1 MRFPKLIAAV
11 FFVLVMVLCTAQPS
25 LSQYSINSIA
35 GGGPNNITALLS
47 SIGYAASVARD
58 AAGNIYIAD
67 SYSSHIFKVDTS
79 GNLTVV
85 AGNGTLGYS
94 GDGGP
99 ATNAALNRPEGV
111 FVDASGNIFIADTD
125 NCLIREVLAS
135 SGNIQTV
142 AGNGYGGYGGD
153 GAIATSAELNDPFG
167 VFVDGSGNI
176 FIADTD
182 NSVIREVIA
191 SSGIIQTVAG
201 NATPGYSGDGTPAT
215 SSQLDEPEGVFV
227 DTTGNIF
234 IADTYNS
241 VIREVAIATSQ
252 IQTVAGT
259 YYAYNDS
266 CNYTGD
272 NNPATSAQLCL
283 PSNIAV
289 DGSSNLFIADTGNS
303 VIREV
308 LSAGSTI
315 QTVAGNGTAGYA
327 GDGQA
332 ATSAELN
339 NPSSVVV
346 DTTGNMYIAD
356 TDNFVVREVS
366 SGNIQTII
374 GNNTLAYSGDSA
386 PATDAA
392 LNYPGQVFVDASG
405 NVYIADTENSVIR
418 AVNTGSAAVTIAGV
432 TIQSGAIETV
442 AGNGTACPTS
452 NPGCGDGGLAT
463 AANLN
468 LPYGVFVDGSG
479 NIFVA
484 DTANSVIREV
494 VAATGNIQTVAGNYT
509 SAFAGDGGLA
519 TSASLYN
526 PYGVLLD
533 GNGNIYIADT
543 ENSAIR
549 VVNTRAAAIK
559 IAGVTIQPGDIE
571 TVAGTGG
578 TACADSNEGC
588 GDGGAATSAELK
600 FPGGIALDST
610 GDIYVADSDNNAIR
624 EVNATTGIIQTVAG
638 TLGQRGYSG
647 DNGAPTSAQ
656 LNTPANVVL
665 DSSGNLFIADSQN
678 SVIREVVAV
687 GDIIVTVAGTN
698 TAGFS
703 GDGGSSSSAELNNP
717 LGVAVVTAGTLSGT
731 LFVADTDNS
740 RIRELTSTTSV
751 TVVPNSATVPVG
763 SSGTQQFVA
772 SVSTSTTTAAVKPVK
787 LKNTVSAA
795 RQATSLPIT
804 SVTWQVNGV
813 TGGNA
818 TWGTISSAG
827 LYQAPTNLPTST
839 TVTVTAISNANGTA
853 FGSAKVLL
861 AGSGTSTITVSTTPS
876 GVTEVYTGT
885 TQTFTASLNGSS
897 SSAVNWQ
904 VSCVGGGN
912 ANCGAI
918 NSGGDYTAPSSAP
931 SNPLVLITATSQA
944 SSSVSG
950 SYPFTIATVPA
961 ATAPGSQTISPG
973 QLATYS
979 IFLNANTGNPKQP
992 ITLSCLQSTLPP
1004 GATCSFTPPTIT
1016 PSALAVPF
1024 SLTVKVPTG
1033 TSSSASLARP
1043 VNILMAR
1050 QFYYSFMPLAGI
1062 LLFAGSSRKRR
1073 GRWMLLALFCVLPLV
1088 MTACG
1093 GGGGGGSSSGTNPEL
1108 GTYTIQVQGTTAA
1121 QPNPITITSAGLTVQ

>member
-1 MRFPKLIAAV
+1 MRSPKLIVAV
-11 FFVLVMVLCTAQPS
+11 FFLLVVMLCTAQPS

-47 SIGYAASVARD
+47 SIGYAGSVARD
-58 AAGNIYIAD
+58 AGGNIYIAD

-99 ATNAALNRPEGV
+99 ATSAALNRPE
-111 FVDASGNIFIADTD
+111 
-125 NCLIREVLAS
+125 
-135 SGNIQTV
+135 
-142 AGNGYGGYGGD
+142 
-153 GAIATSAELNDPFG
+153 G

-182 NSVIREVIA
+182 NSVIREVLAASGNIQTVAGNGNAGYGGDGAAATSAELNDPFGVFVDGTGNIFIADTDNSVIREVVA
-191 SSGIIQTVAG
+191 SSGSIQTVAG

-215 SSQLDEPEGVFV
+215 SAQLDEPEGVSLDV
-227 DTTGNIF
+227 TGNIF

-241 VIREVAIATSQ
+241 VIREVTIATGQ
-252 IQTVAGT
+252 IHTVAGT
-259 YYAYNDS
+259 YYAYEDS
-266 CNYTGD
+266 CNYSGD
-272 NNPATSAQLCL
+272 DNPAISAQLCL
-283 PSNIAV
+283 PSNVFV

-315 QTVAGNGTAGYA
+315 QTVAGNGTLGYA
-327 GDGQA
+327 GDGGA

-339 NPSSVVV
+339 NPSSMVV
-346 DTTGNMYIAD
+346 DTSGNIYIAD
-356 TDNFVVREVS
+356 TDNFVVRELS

-374 GNNTLAYSGDSA
+374 GNNTLAYSGDNG
-386 PATDAA
+386 PATNAA

-405 NVYIADTENSVIR
+405 NVYIADSENSVIR
-418 AVNTGSAAVTIAGV
+418 VVNTGSVAVTIAGV
-432 TIQSGAIETV
+432 TIQPGAIETV

-468 LPYGVFVDGSG
+468 LPYGLFVDGSG
-479 NIFVA
+479 NIFIA

-494 VAATGNIQTVAGNYT
+494 VAATGDIQTVAGNYT
-509 SAFAGDGGLA
+509 SAFAGDGDLA
-519 TSASLYN
+519 SGASLYN

-533 GNGNIYIADT
+533 GHGNVYIADT

-549 VVNTRAAAIK
+549 VVNTGAAAIT
-559 IAGVTIQPGDIE
+559 IAGITIQPGDIE

-578 TACADSNEGC
+578 TACTDSSEGC

-610 GDIYVADSDNNAIR
+610 GDIYIADSDNNAIR
-624 EVNATTGIIQTVAG
+624 EVNAMTGIIQTVAG

-647 DNGAPTSAQ
+647 DNGAPTSAL
-656 LNTPANVVL
+656 LNTPENVVL
-665 DSSGNLFIADSQN
+665 DSFGNLFIADSQN

-687 GDIIVTVAGTN
+687 GGIIVTVAGTN
-698 TAGFS
+698 IAGFS
-703 GDGGSSSSAELNNP
+703 GDGGSSSSAELNDP
-717 LGVAVVTAGTLSGT
+717 LGVAVVTTGSLSGT

-751 TVVPNSATVPVG
+751 TVVPSSATVPVG
-763 SSGTQQFVA
+763 SSGTQQFAA
-772 SVSTSTTTAAVKPVK
+772 SVSISTSTAAVKPGIH
-787 LKNTVSAA
+787 KNTVPAA
-795 RQATSLPIT
+795 KQATSLANT

-818 TWGTISSAG
+818 TWGTISNTG
-827 LYQAPTNLPTST
+827 LYEAPTNLPTST

-861 AGSGTSTITVSTTPS
+861 AGSGTSTITVSSTPS

-885 TQTFTASLNGSS
+885 SQSFTAALNGSA

-904 VSCVGGGN
+904 ASCVGGGN
-912 ANCGAI
+912 SNCGTI
-918 NSGGDYTAPSSAP
+918 TGGGVYTAPAGVP
-931 SNPLVLITATSQA
+931 SNPLILVTATSQA
-944 SSSVSG
+944 SASVSG
-950 SYPFTIATVPA
+950 SYPFTIAAVPA
-961 ATAPGSQTISPG
+961 ATTPAPQTISPG
-973 QLATYS
+973 QFANYS
-979 IFLNANTGNPKQP
+979 FSLNANTGNPKQP
-992 ITLSCLQSTLPP
+992 ITLSCLQSSLPP
-1004 GATCSFTPPTIT
+1004 GATCAFTPLTIT
-1016 PSALAVPF
+1016 PGTKAVPF
-1024 SLTVKVPTG
+1024 SLIVKVPSG
-1033 TSSSASLARP
+1033 TSSSASLQRP
-1043 VNILMAR
+1043 AKLLMAS
-1050 QFYYSFMPLAGI
+1050 QFYYSFLPLAGI
-1062 LLFAGSSRKRR
+1062 LLFAGNSRKQR
-1073 GRWMLLALFCVLPLV
+1073 GRWLLLALLCVLPLV

-1093 GGGGGGSSSGTNPEL
+1093 GGGGGSSPGTNPEL
-1108 GTYTIQVQGTTAA
+1108 GTYTIQVQGTTAT
-1121 QPNPITITSAGLTVQ
+1121 QPNPVTITTAGLTVQ